1 MATVTVLK
9 MTKFIKTQDD
19 FRVRVKY
26 YKTFKH
32 YNLRLQKKFFC
43 FWINTEW
50 FVDIKEGFWGE
61 ESSIRNPLTLD
72 YMHGGSL
79 ESYKK
84 GTMNF
89 NKRAK
94 KLYKDYLKEQSKQA
108 HNKQVLADL

>member
-1 MATVTVLK
+1 
-9 MTKFIKTQDD
+9 MTKFIRIQDD

-26 YKTFKH
+26 DKTFKH

-61 ESSIRNPLTLD
+61 EGSVRNPLTLD
-72 YMHGGSL
+72 YMQGGSL

-94 KLYKDYLKEQSKQA
+94 KLCKDYLKEQSKQA
-108 HNKQVLADL
+108 HNKKVLADL